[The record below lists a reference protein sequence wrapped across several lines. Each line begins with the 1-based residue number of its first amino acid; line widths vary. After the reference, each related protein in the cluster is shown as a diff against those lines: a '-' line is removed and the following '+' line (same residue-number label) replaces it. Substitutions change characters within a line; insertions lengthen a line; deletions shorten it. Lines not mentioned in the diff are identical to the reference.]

1 MKASLPPNEPTRLAA
16 LRRLE
21 ILDTAPEQCYDD
33 LTLLASQICGTP
45 ISLISLIDEQR
56 QWFKSRL
63 GLPAVETPRDL
74 AFCAHAILQP
84 ENILV
89 VPNALA
95 DARFADNPLVLG
107 DPGIRFYAGAPL
119 LAPDGNALGTLCVI
133 DRQERTL
140 SGDQLAA
147 LAALARQV
155 NALLNLRTLA
165 QSLES
170 ERARAEAATQSKA
183 AFLASMSHEIR
194 TPMNGVLG
202 AAELLESSDL
212 PAEAREL
219 AKLITES
226 GTSLLTLIDDILD
239 YSKIEAGKLR
249 ILREPFTLEAA
260 VKQSL
265 ALLDPRAQAKGLRL
279 ESEFSPQL
287 AGRWLGDQQR
297 VGQVLLNLLSNAIK
311 FSARGSVRLRVE
323 PTAPG
328 PAGTMVRFS
337 VIDSGI
343 GLSPAEQTRLF
354 QPFSQAHDGVSREY
368 GGTGLGL
375 AICQQLVGLMGGRI
389 GVESSK
395 GQGATFWFELPL
407 ARA

>member
-1 MKASLPPNEPTRLAA
+1 MKAPLPAYETTRLAA

-33 LTLLASQICGTP
+33 ITLLASQICGTP
-45 ISLISLIDEQR
+45 ISLITLIDEKR

-63 GLPAVETPRDL
+63 GLPVAETPRDQ

-84 ENILV
+84 NEILV
-89 VPNALA
+89 VPNALV
-95 DARFADNPLVLG
+95 DARFADNPLVLD
-107 DPGIRFYAGAPL
+107 DPSIRFYAGAPL
-119 LAPDGNALGTLCVI
+119 IAPDGNALGTLCVI
-133 DRQERTL
+133 DRQERVL
-140 SGDQLAA
+140 NADQITA

-155 NALLNLRTLA
+155 NVLLNLRTLA
-165 QSLES
+165 RSLDG

-202 AAELLESSDL
+202 AAQLLESSDL
-212 PAEAREL
+212 SAEAREL
-219 AKLITES
+219 AELITQS

-239 YSKIEAGKLR
+239 FSKIEAGKLR
-249 ILREPFTLEAA
+249 ILREPFTLQATVE
-260 VKQSL
+260 QSL
-265 ALLDPRAQAKGLRL
+265 ALVRPRAQTKGLRL
-279 ESEFSPQL
+279 ECEFTPQL
-287 AGRWLGDQQR
+287 AGGWLGDSQR
-297 VGQVLLNLLSNAIK
+297 VGQILLNLLSNAIK
-311 FSARGSVRLRVE
+311 FTARGFVRLRTE
-323 PTAPG
+323 MTTGPG
-328 PAGTMVRFS
+328 GTLVRFS

-343 GLSPAEQTRLF
+343 GLSLVEQARLF

-375 AICQQLVGLMGGRI
+375 AISQQLVGLMGGRI
-389 GVESSK
+389 GVESTK
-395 GQGATFWFELPL
+395 GQGATFWFELPF

>member
-1 MKASLPPNEPTRLAA
+1 MKAPLPANETTRLAA

-21 ILDTAPEQCYDD
+21 ILDSAPEQCYDD
-33 LTLLASQICGTP
+33 ITFLASQICGTP
-45 ISLISLIDEQR
+45 ISLISLIDEKR

-63 GLPAVETPRDL
+63 GLPAAETPRDL

-84 ENILV
+84 DQILV
-89 VPNALA
+89 VPNALV
-95 DARFADNPLVLG
+95 DARFADNPLVLD

-133 DRQERTL
+133 DRQERAL
-140 SGDQLAA
+140 SADQLNAM
-147 LAALARQV
+147 AALARQV
-155 NALLNLRTLA
+155 NVLLNLRTLA
-165 QSLES
+165 HSLES

-202 AAELLESSDL
+202 AAQLLESSDL

-219 AKLITES
+219 AELITQS

-239 YSKIEAGKLR
+239 FSKIEAGRLR

-260 VKQSL
+260 VDQSL
-265 ALLDPRAQAKGLRL
+265 ALLRPRAQAKGLRL
-279 ESEFSPQL
+279 ESEFSPLL
-287 AGRWLGDQQR
+287 AGCWLGDQQR

-311 FSARGSVRLRVE
+311 FTARGTVRLRAE
-323 PTAPG
+323 MTTG
-328 PAGTMVRFS
+328 PEGTMGRFS

-343 GLSPAEQTRLF
+343 GLSPAEQARLF
-354 QPFSQAHDGVSREY
+354 QPFSQAHDGVSRDY

-375 AICQQLVGLMGGRI
+375 AISQQLVGLMGGRI
-389 GVESSK
+389 GIESTK